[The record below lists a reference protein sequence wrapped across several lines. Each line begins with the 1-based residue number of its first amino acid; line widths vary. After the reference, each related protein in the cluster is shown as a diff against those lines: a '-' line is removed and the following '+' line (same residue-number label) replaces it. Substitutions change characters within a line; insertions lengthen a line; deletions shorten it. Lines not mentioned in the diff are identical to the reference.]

1 MAYKNHSRFKKMYFP
16 AYITQLVQVE
26 GYYYLAAT
34 TEPVKYP
41 DAIKK
46 NYAQVFGGRQSY

>member
-1 MAYKNHSRFKKMYFP
+1 MYFP

-26 GYYYLAAT
+26 GYYLAAT

-41 DAIKK
+41 DAIK

>member
-1 MAYKNHSRFKKMYFP
+1 M
-16 AYITQLVQVE
+16 QLVQVE
-26 GYYYLAAT
+26 GYYYLVAT

-41 DAIKK
+41 DAIR